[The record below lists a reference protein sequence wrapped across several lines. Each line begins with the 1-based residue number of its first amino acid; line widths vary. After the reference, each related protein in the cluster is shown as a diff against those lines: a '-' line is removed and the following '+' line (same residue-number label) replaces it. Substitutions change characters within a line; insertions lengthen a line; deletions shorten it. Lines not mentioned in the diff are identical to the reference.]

1 MARYKYLNRKQMEMI
16 CINLEDQILPG
27 TFEYALDDIIDN
39 HVDLSIFDNKYKNDN
54 KGSKAY
60 PINAM
65 LKIILYSYSLG
76 IISSRSIEYE
86 CRKNTVFMALGNC
99 ITPDH
104 STIAAFISSMEEE
117 AIEIFIKVLLLCD
130 NLGLIGKEMFAV
142 DGCKL
147 PSNASKEMSGTFKDF
162 EKKIEKTKRIVEKL
176 VEKHKDIDCK
186 DLQES
191 LEKKIKKYNNKVSK
205 FERFMKDHEK
215 KRGHRNRE
223 RKSNITDNESA
234 KMFSSH
240 GFIQGYNG
248 ISVVDSKYQVVIY
261 PEAFG
266 TVGEA
271 EVFKGTMNEAK
282 KIGAKAGISK
292 DIFKGKKVICDT
304 GYFSEANCKYIDD
317 NNIDG
322 YIPDQYFRQ
331 RDPRY
336 PEKNKYRKRKNL
348 YTHND
353 FKYDE
358 ENDYYICPN
367 KKVLRADGK
376 NLKYHEYRGNRYKAK
391 KEDCENCLKQGK
403 CLKKGSKRRQIF
415 FIVESP
421 DRTYSNR
428 MIEKIDK
435 EESRDIYS
443 KRMGIVEPV
452 FGNITYHK
460 RLNRFTL
467 RGKKKVNAQWILYM
481 MVHNIEK
488 ILNYGD
494 KYKIKV

>member
-1 MARYKYLNRKQMEMI
+1 MARCKYLNRKQIEMI

-54 KGSKAY
+54 KGAKAY
-60 PINAM
+60 PANAM
-65 LKIILYSYSLG
+65 LKIVLYSYSLG
-76 IISSRSIEYE
+76 IIGSRPIEYQ
-86 CRKNTVFMALGNC
+86 CKNNTIFMSLGC
-99 ITPDH
+99 GITPDH
-104 STIAAFISSMEEE
+104 STIAAFICSMEEE
-117 AIEIFIKVLLLCD
+117 AIEIFIKVLLFCD
-130 NLGLIGKEMFAV
+130 DLGLIGKEMFAV

-176 VEKHKDIDCK
+176 VEKHKDIDDK
-186 DLQES
+186 ELKES
-191 LEKKIKKYNNKVSK
+191 LEKKIKKYNNKVLK
-205 FERFMKDHEK
+205 FKKFMKDHEK

-248 ISVVDSKYQVVIY
+248 ISIVDSKHQVVIY

-266 TVGEA
+266 TVGEV

-282 KIGAKAGISK
+282 KNAANAGISK
-292 DIFKGKKVICDT
+292 DIFKGKKLICDT

-348 YTHND
+348 YTHDD
-353 FKYDE
+353 FVYDE
-358 ENDYYICPN
+358 ENDCYICPN
-367 KKVLRADGK
+367 KKV
-376 NLKYHEYRGNRYKAK
+376 AK
-391 KEDCENCLKQGK
+391 KCL
-403 CLKKGSKRRQIF
+403 
-415 FIVESP
+415 
-421 DRTYSNR
+421 
-428 MIEKIDK
+428 
-435 EESRDIYS
+435 
-443 KRMGIVEPV
+443 
-452 FGNITYHK
+452 
-460 RLNRFTL
+460 
-467 RGKKKVNAQWILYM
+467 A
-481 MVHNIEK
+481 
-488 ILNYGD
+488 
-494 KYKIKV
+494 

>member
-1 MARYKYLNRKQMEMI
+1 MAKYKYTNRKQMEMI
-16 CINLEDQILPG
+16 CVNLEDQILPG

-54 KGSKAY
+54 KGAKAY

-65 LKIILYSYSLG
+65 LKIVLYSYSLG
-76 IISSRSIEYE
+76 IISSRVIEYQ
-86 CRKNTVFMALGNC
+86 CRKNTVFMALSCG

-104 STIAAFISSMEEE
+104 STIADFISDMEEE
-117 AIEIFIKVLLLCD
+117 AIEVFIKVLLFCD
-130 NLGLIGKEMFAV
+130 NLGLLGKEMFAV

-147 PSNASKEMSGTFKDF
+147 SSNASKEMSGTFKDF
-162 EKKIEKTKRIVEKL
+162 EKKIDKTSRIVKKL
-176 VEKHKDIDCK
+176 VEKHKSIDDK
-186 DLQES
+186 ELKES

-205 FERFMKDHEK
+205 FEKFMKDHEK

-240 GFIQGYNG
+240 GYIQGYNG
-248 ISVVDSKYQVVIY
+248 INVVDKKHQVVIY

-271 EVFKGTMNEAK
+271 EVFKGTMNEAR
-282 KIGAKAGISK
+282 KIAAKAGISK

-336 PEKNKYRKRKNL
+336 PEKNEYRKKKNL
-348 YTHND
+348 YTQED

-358 ENDYYICPN
+358 ENDYYVCPDN
-367 KKVLRADGK
+367 KKLVLHARNIKVHG
-376 NLKYHEYRGNRYKAK
+376 HRGRRYDAK
-391 KEDCENCLKQGK
+391 KIECQNCFQKHK
-403 CLKKGSKRRQIF
+403 CLKKGASRRTLFVI
-415 FIVESP
+415 IESP
-421 DRTYSNR
+421 DKTYSKK

-435 EESRDIYS
+435 EESREIYS
-443 KRMGIVEPV
+443 QRMGIVEPV
-452 FGNITYHK
+452 FGNVTYHK

-467 RGKKKVNAQWILYM
+467 RGKKKVNVQWVLYM

-494 KYKIKV
+494 KYKVKV